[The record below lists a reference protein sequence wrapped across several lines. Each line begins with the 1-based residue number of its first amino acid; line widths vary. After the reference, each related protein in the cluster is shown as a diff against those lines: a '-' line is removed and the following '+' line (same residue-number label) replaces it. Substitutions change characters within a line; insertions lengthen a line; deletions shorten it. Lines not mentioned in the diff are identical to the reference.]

1 MNQKILGFLCFCYEF
16 LFLGVC
22 TSRAKK
28 VVLTWN
34 DLKIEFGGPHLWE
47 NISLETPGEELGQ
60 EDDRKLV
67 ILRSSE
73 CS

>member
-22 TSRAKK
+22 NSRAKK

-34 DLKIEFGGPHLWE
+34 DLKIEFRGPHFGA
-47 NISLETPGEELGQ
+47 NISLETSGEELGQ
-60 EDDRKLV
+60 EDDRKFV

-73 CS
+73 RS